1 LSNGPQL
8 AHFHARR
15 ECDYVKL
22 KWEVRNAPPLHWR
35 PPTLLRW
42 LRRDSRRAAGQRP
55 DRGDGGPGEPR
66 ARSSIVT
73 TLATTGDI

>member
-35 PPTLLRW
+35 PPTLLR
-42 LRRDSRRAAGQRP
+42 
-55 DRGDGGPGEPR
+55 
-66 ARSSIVT
+66 
-73 TLATTGDI
+73 